1 MNIQGGG
8 LSFDISGT
16 NRELLRVL
24 EESKRAI
31 QQLSTSA
38 VQNGKGVDKAFEATA
53 AVINSGFAT
62 IDRTIEEN
70 KAALKDLQAQYE
82 ALGQKAGKA
91 FTEGRDEEYRA
102 MAAQQAT
109 LKSEINLRQQVIS
122 EAEKQADA
130 LMKKEQ
136 ELNKQREAA
145 EKNVN
150 TQNSLRTQLRNVR
163 EELALLE
170 ANGQRGTEA
179 FKKLQQEAGR
189 LTDAIGDATQQAR
202 IFSHDNRGLQGMIS
216 GLSGVV
222 GAFSAAQGTV
232 ALFAGENEDLQKVML
247 KVQSLMSIT
256 IGLQQVANTINKDS
270 AFMLTTVAK
279 AKELLAAATNKL
291 TIALGGSTIAAKAL
305 MATLT
310 LGLSVAITAVIVA
323 ISRMQSKQAEAKKQ
337 AEEFNNKV
345 AEAAAEPVTAYRT
358 LQAEWLSLTGSL
370 KEREKWVQDNV
381 DKFDDLGYSV
391 RNAKE
396 AEELLVTNSA
406 KFVEAMMLRAK
417 ATATSELA
425 VEKYKKVIE
434 AQNRLDTT
442 PKAYVSKKGTYTDGY
457 GVQRK
462 GVVLEKSSNW
472 KEAEEEL
479 QKAEEA
485 YNKLVNQQIS
495 FTQKEKE
502 ILASI
507 GNQTGKVVA
516 GSVEAAEKELRRLQE
531 LYNKAANDTERADIA
546 KQIAEQQK
554 ELDRISYK
562 SGNNGS
568 NKVKE
573 TDPFAEQLNERKAL
587 YSKYLKWVTSSD
599 ETVRKA
605 ANTEFA
611 ALLQEG
617 TSYLDYLENL
627 RDEISS
633 KTNQTATDLKNL
645 STLNNEIAN
654 AHKEAV
660 ISDFDAQLQRELSM
674 CQTVSEQLALIERR
688 REELSGDNSDVDNA
702 KADILDVAE
711 DDAKQQAKEE
721 TKALLQEYANY
732 MQEKL
737 DFEESYARKRELL
750 QKASAEATSE
760 QEKQVAEAALA
771 ALEKKRKEY
780 ESRSGS
786 EQYDQ
791 LLTEYQT
798 FQEKQTAILQKYSEQ
813 RAEAEKQ
820 GNLSM
825 IAQINAKEQEELS
838 KLAAQRLMATE
849 SWNQLF
855 SDLSR
860 LSTSTINKLLE
871 DINSKKITFSTQ
883 FNPADLQA
891 INTQLEKARN
901 ELESRNPFLALKN
914 SLAELRAAMNAE
926 KLLDSDDPFVQS
938 LESKK
943 QQYQQYTEAISSS
956 DEILAGAAKTAYADL
971 LKEGT
976 SYIDMLRR
984 KIAELEKIKLT
995 VGLEVEGEEQLAVL
1009 KAALNKETGETKS
1022 VGEAFKATFDDIG
1035 SSINFV
1041 SGAFDSVVGGIKK
1054 MGISMSEETE
1064 AILGD
1069 IGGIMQGA
1077 AQLAT
1082 GIATGNPL
1090 GIIQGSIGLL
1100 SSAFDLFNFRDR
1112 KAEKSIKRHQEAVT
1126 KLGYAYNA
1134 LEHAVDNALG
1144 ETVYQNQTAMI
1155 ENLRQQQDEI
1165 NGMIRDEKSKKDT
1178 DWGRI
1183 DEWKEQY
1190 AEIGRQIED
1199 IIAEITQ
1206 SITQTSAPELADQL
1220 ADALVEAFENG
1231 ESAAESFGEVANDV
1245 LKNAVK
1251 NALALQFLEEPL
1263 QKAIKQLQKDMGFDE
1278 EGNGTFDGLT
1288 EAEQNRFKAAVQAAG
1303 RNFEAAMNV
1312 YKDLFEQLED
1322 EGDPTTLSGAYA
1334 TASQESIDLLAGQTN
1349 AVRQNQVT
1357 AISLVREQL
1366 THLSNMDR
1374 GISIIAE
1381 RLLSILNRMTTTVS
1395 DNGLR
1400 SQGITD

>member
-31 QQLSTSA
+31 QQFSTSA
-38 VQNGKGVDKAFEATA
+38 VQNGKGIDKAFEATA

-62 IDRTIEEN
+62 IDRIFEEK

-82 ALGQKAGKA
+82 ELGQKAGKA

-130 LMKKEQ
+130 LMKEEQ

-145 EKNVN
+145 ERSARA
-150 TQNSLRTQLRNVR
+150 QQSLEVQLRRCR
-163 EELALLE
+163 EALVAMEAEGKRGTAEFREMQEEAARLAKAWKDATDQSNIL
-170 ANGQRGTEA
+170 AHDQRGM
-179 FKKLQQEAGR
+179 Q
-189 LTDAIGDATQQAR
+189 
-202 IFSHDNRGLQGMIS
+202 GLIS
-216 GLSGVV
+216 GLSGVS
-222 GAFSAAQGTV
+222 GGFAAAQG
-232 ALFAGENEDLQKVML
+232 AASLFIGENENLQKVML

-256 IGLQQVANTINKDS
+256 IGLQQVEQMLNKDS
-270 AFMLTTVAK
+270 AFRLVTVAK
-279 AKELLAAATNKL
+279 AKDLLTAANVRLAAALHISNT
-291 TIALGGSTIAAKAL
+291 AAAAL

-516 GSVEAAEKELRRLQE
+516 GSVEAAEKELSRLQE
-531 LYNKAANDTERADIA
+531 LYKKATTDTERADIA

-554 ELDRISYK
+554 ELNRISYN
-562 SGNNGS
+562 SGG
-568 NKVKE
+568 KE
-573 TDPFAEQLNERKAL
+573 DTDPFAEQLNERKAL

-627 RDEISS
+627 RNEISS
-633 KTNQTATDLKNL
+633 KANKTATDLKNIA
-645 STLNNEIAN
+645 TLNNEIAN
-654 AHKEAV
+654 ATKEAV

-702 KADILDVAE
+702 KSDILDVAE
-711 DDAKQQAKEE
+711 ED
-721 TKALLQEYANY
+721 TKAKARQETRELLQEYASY
-732 MQEKL
+732 VQEKL
-737 DFEESYARKRELL
+737 EFEESYARKRELL
-750 QKASAEATSE
+750 SKAAAEASNE
-760 QEKQVAEAALA
+760 QEKKAAEAALA
-771 ALEKKRKEY
+771 ALEKQRKEY

-791 LLTEYQT
+791 LLTEYQSY
-798 FQEKQTAILQKYSEQ
+798 QEKQTAILRKYAEQ

-825 IAQINAKEQEELS
+825 ITQINAKEQEELS
-838 KLAAQRLMATE
+838 KLAASRLMATE

-860 LSTSTINKLLE
+860 LSTRTINKLLE
-871 DINSKKITFSTQ
+871 DINNKKITFSTQ
-883 FNPADLQA
+883 FNPADLKA
-891 INTQLEKARN
+891 INDQLEKARN

-926 KLLDSDDPFVQS
+926 RLLDSDDPFVKS
-938 LESKK
+938 LQEKK
-943 QQYQQYTEAISSS
+943 QQYEQYAEAVSST

-971 LKEGT
+971 LKEGS

-984 KIAELEKIKLT
+984 KIAELENIKLT

-1022 VGEAFKATFDDIG
+1022 VGEAFKSTFSDIG
-1035 SSINFV
+1035 SSVNFV
-1041 SGAFDSVVGGIKK
+1041 SGAFDSVVSGIKN
-1054 MGISMSEETE
+1054 MGISMSEETQ

-1069 IGGIMQGA
+1069 ISGIMQGA
-1077 AQLAT
+1077 GQLAT

-1165 NGMIRDEKSKKDT
+1165 NGMIRDEESKKDT

-1245 LKNAVK
+1245 IKNAVK

-1263 QKAIKQLQKDMGFDE
+1263 QRAIKQLQKDMGFDE

-1288 EAEQNRFKAAVQAAG
+1288 EAEQARFKAAIQAAG
-1303 RNFEAAMNV
+1303 RNFEQAMNM
-1312 YKDLFEQLED
+1312 YKDLFEQIED

-1357 AISLVREQL
+1357 SIALIREQL
-1366 THLSNMDR
+1366 TYLASMDR
-1374 GISIIAE
+1374 GINVIAE
-1381 RLLSILNRMTTTVS
+1381 RLLRIINRLSTPT
-1395 DNGLR
+1395 DDGLR
-1400 SQGITD
+1400 SQGITDY

>member
-16 NRELLRVL
+16 NRELLKVL

-31 QQLSTSA
+31 QKFSTDA
-38 VQNGKGVDKAFEATA
+38 VKNGKGIDKAFEATA
-53 AVINSGFAT
+53 AVIESGFAT
-62 IDRTIEEN
+62 IDRIYEEN
-70 KAALKDLQAQYE
+70 KTALKDLQKQYE
-82 ALGQKAGKA
+82 ELGSRAGKA
-91 FTEGRDEEYRA
+91 FMEGRDEEYRTLT
-102 MAAQQAT
+102 AQQNV

-130 LMKKEQ
+130 LMKEEQ

-145 EKNVN
+145 ERSARA
-150 TQNSLRTQLRNVR
+150 QQSLETQLRKCR
-163 EELALLE
+163 EALVQMEAEGKRNTEEFRQMQEEAARLAKAWKDATDQSNIL
-170 ANGQRGTEA
+170 AHDQRGM
-179 FKKLQQEAGR
+179 Q
-189 LTDAIGDATQQAR
+189 
-202 IFSHDNRGLQGMIS
+202 GLIS
-216 GLSGVV
+216 GLSGVS
-222 GAFSAAQGTV
+222 GGFAAAQG
-232 ALFAGENEDLQKVML
+232 AASLFIGENENLQKVML

-256 IGLQQVANTINKDS
+256 IGLQQVEQMLNKDS
-270 AFMLTTVAK
+270 AFRLVTVAK
-279 AKELLAAATNKL
+279 AKDLLTAANVRLAAALHISNT
-291 TIALGGSTIAAKAL
+291 AAAAL

-425 VEKYKKVIE
+425 VEKYKKVIK

-568 NKVKE
+568 NKDKE

-654 AHKEAV
+654 ATKEAV

-838 KLAAQRLMATE
+838 KLAASRIMATE

-860 LSTSTINKLLE
+860 LSANTINKLLK

-901 ELESRNPFLALKN
+901 ELENRNPFLALKN
-914 SLAELRAAMNAE
+914 SFAELRAAMKAG
-926 KLLDSDDPFVQS
+926 KMLDSDDPFVQS

-1009 KAALNKETGETKS
+1009 KATLNKETGETKS

-1041 SGAFDSVVGGIKK
+1041 SGAFDSVVSGIKN

-1077 AQLAT
+1077 GQLAT

-1100 SSAFDLFNFRDR
+1100 SSAYDLFNFRDR
-1112 KAEKSIKRHQEAVT
+1112 KAEKSIKQHQEAVT

-1155 ENLRQQQDEI
+1155 ENLRKQQDEI
-1165 NGMIRDEKSKKDT
+1165 NGMISDEEDKKDT

-1263 QKAIKQLQKDMGFDE
+1263 QRAIKQLQKDMGFDE

-1303 RNFEAAMNV
+1303 QNFEAAMNV

-1357 AISLVREQL
+1357 AIALVREQL